1 MNTMTQARA
10 LHAASS
16 RNPRSARLTW
26 LVLLGLCA
34 CGNAKS
40 RPPSSIIDD
49 DASVDEPD
57 ADEPDAD
64 AGSEPQNDGGGEVD
78 AGELIGDGNCT
89 GDVFR
94 FDSVRSAGRRLSLLV
109 HGGSAH
115 LVYPTPSCDGTSGR
129 SLNQAL
135 SHVSLGVTGEPSA
148 PRALVNGASCAVTR
162 DPALY
167 TDGDALR
174 LFYTTNAWGSYELSS
189 VGVLDDAPT
198 PVQVTSQTGNEFD
211 TAVAEIDGKPRGFFS
226 REAPGS
232 TGSAAAPIVSVADAA
247 FTDTLAANARVS
259 ELAAAPLLDKSFG
272 AIAYP
277 SLMSSAPGVYLT
289 LVDATGAA
297 KAQPVQ
303 LTAALGAGSAAALAW
318 NDDGGAVIYS
328 EVPGGTA
335 HQLRFRAI
343 DRTGAVGAP
352 VKLTTG
358 NQDLRDLA
366 LAPFKGGYL
375 AAYRRTSAGE
385 GLSATMRLLFVD
397 EQGTVEMNGYVADA
411 SSTEGSTQLAI
422 AEDDDTFFVAWSN
435 VESVSDGNG
444 SPVNV
449 ERVSLARFRCTSVP
463 ELTCDD

>member
-1 MNTMTQARA
+1 MNAMPHARA
-10 LHAASS
+10 LHTAHP
-16 RNPRSARLTW
+16 RNHSSARLTW

-40 RPPSSIIDD
+40 PPPSSILDD
-49 DASVDEPD
+49 DASIDEPD
-57 ADEPDAD
+57 AEPQAD
-64 AGSEPQNDGGGEVD
+64 AGSEPENDGGGEVD
-78 AGELIGDGNCT
+78 AGELIGDDQCT

-94 FDSVRSAGRRLSLLV
+94 FDAVRSAGRRLSLLV

-115 LVYPTPSCDGTSGR
+115 LVYPTPSCDGTSAR

-135 SHVSLGVTGEPSA
+135 SHVSLGVTGAPSEP
-148 PRALVNGASCAVTR
+148 RTLVNGASCAITR

-167 TDGDALR
+167 ADGDALR

-198 PVQVTSQTGNEFD
+198 PVQVTSQAGNEFD
-211 TAVAEIDGKPRGFFS
+211 TAVAEIGGKARGFFS

-232 TGSAAAPIVSVADAA
+232 AGSAAAPIVSVAEAA

-259 ELAAAPLLDKSFG
+259 ELAASPLLDKSFG

-289 LVDATGAA
+289 LVDGTGAA
-297 KAQPVQ
+297 TAQPVQ
-303 LTAALGAGSAAALAW
+303 LTSALGAGSAAALAW

-328 EVPGGTA
+328 EVPGGSA

-366 LAPFKGGYL
+366 FAPFKGGYL

-385 GLSATMRLLFVD
+385 GLSASMRLLFVD
-397 EQGTVEMNGYVADA
+397 EQGNVEMNGYVADA

-435 VESVSDGNG
+435 VESDTDASGN
-444 SPVNV
+444 PVTV
-449 ERVSLARFRCTSVP
+449 ERVSLARFRCKAVP